1 MGQKISPTS
10 FRIGVHKGWRSR
22 WFGLGKKYTEFF
34 REDYAIRTFL
44 NKKLKNMSVDRVE
57 IERSPDVLNIII
69 YTARPG
75 LIIGRGGT
83 GAEDLKK
90 EIQKKVKSPD
100 AQRSGPRQ
108 NRRGKTAVKIEIQ
121 EFKNPETSASI
132 MAESVAEQIERRLPF
147 RRVMKQVLSKIMAN
161 KKEVLG
167 AKLELAGRL
176 NGAEIARTEHLEEGN
191 LPLQTLRAEIDYAK
205 RTAYT
210 TYGTIGVKVWVYKGL
225 RFDQ

>member
-1 MGQKISPTS
+1 MGHKISPTS
-10 FRIGVHKGWRSR
+10 FRVGFQQRWLAR
-22 WFGLGKKYTEFF
+22 WFGDKQKYIKFF
-34 REDYAIRTFL
+34 KEDYAVRTFL
-44 NKKLKNMSVDRVE
+44 DKQLKNMSIDRVE

-69 YTARPG
+69 HTARPG

-90 EIQKKVKSPD
+90 AVQKLIK
-100 AQRSGPRQ
+100 R
-108 NRRGKTAVKIEIQ
+108 KTAVKLDIQ
-121 EFKNPETSASI
+121 EFKSPETSAAI

-147 RRVMKQVLSKIMAN
+147 RRVMKQVLSKMVAN

-167 AKLELAGRL
+167 AKVELAGRL

-191 LPLQTLRAEIDYAK
+191 LPLQTLRADIDYAK

-210 TYGTIGVKVWVYKGL
+210 TYGTIGVKVWIYKGM
-225 RFDQ
+225 RFD

>member
-10 FRIGVHKGWRSR
+10 FRLSVNKGWLSR

-34 REDYAIRTFL
+34 REDYAIRSFL
-44 NKKLKNMSVDRVE
+44 DKKLKNTSVDRVE

-83 GAEDLKK
+83 GAEDLKRV
-90 EIQKKVKSPD
+90 IQKLIK
-100 AQRSGPRQ
+100 R
-108 NRRGKTAVKIEIQ
+108 KTAIKLDIQ
-121 EFKNPETSASI
+121 EYKNPETSAAI
-132 MAESVAEQIERRLPF
+132 MAESIVEQIERRLPF
-147 RRVMKQVLSKIMAN
+147 RRVMKQVLSKVMAN

-191 LPLQTLRAEIDYAK
+191 LPLQTLRADIDYAK
-205 RTAYT
+205 RTAFT
-210 TYGTIGVKVWVYKGL
+210 TYGTIGVKVWIYKGL
-225 RFDQ
+225 KFDQ